1 MNQLFSLALD
11 GPSGAGK
18 SSIAKEVAATLGF
31 VYVDTGAIYRT
42 VGYAVNTAGV
52 SCKDEPSVMKI
63 LPTLNIEIGY
73 DENHLQ
79 RMVLNGTDVSDEIR
93 MPAISICASDVSAL
107 PGVRAFLLD
116 MQREFANKYNVVMDG
131 RDIGTVVLPN
141 ATLKVFLT
149 ASAETRAQRRLLQ
162 LKEKGVE
169 SSFEEVLKDI
179 EYRDYQDTHRQTS
192 PLKKADDAITLDTSD
207 MTFAQSVEA
216 IKAMIKQA
224 QNSGCKGDS

>member
-18 SSIAKEVAATLGF
+18 SSIAKEVAASLGF

-42 VGYAVNTAGV
+42 VGYAVNSAGV

-169 SSFEEVLKDI
+169 SSFEAVLKDI